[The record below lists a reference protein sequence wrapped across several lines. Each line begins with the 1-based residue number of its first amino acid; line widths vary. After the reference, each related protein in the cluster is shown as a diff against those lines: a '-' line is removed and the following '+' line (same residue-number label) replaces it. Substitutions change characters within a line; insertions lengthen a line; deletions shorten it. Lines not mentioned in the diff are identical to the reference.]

1 MRRYKNDLLEGSIP
15 KHMLRLAL
23 PSIGGMMGFIIFNI
37 TDTYFVSALGLDS
50 LAAMGYTF
58 PIILIVGA
66 ISSGISAGAS
76 SMLSRAK
83 GAGDRHLMQRIATD
97 GILLS
102 LIGVLIFSTVGLLTM
117 DKVFTLLGANEDTL
131 PLVKEYMTIWY
142 LMVVVVLMPPVCDS
156 CMRASGDMIRPF
168 IVMMVCAIFNII
180 LDPLL
185 IHGYWI
191 FPAMGMR
198 GAALATVIA
207 RSLGMFMTL
216 YFTSKHHNLINF
228 KYNSI
233 KELFSSWKSILSL
246 GIPSITTQLM
256 PQILRTIMTSL
267 AAAAG
272 GTVAVAAL
280 AAGSRIESFP
290 NIVSFGIGLSLIPL
304 IGQNWGAKQYKRAYE
319 AKKYAII
326 FGIIYGLIM
335 FAISLPFA
343 SSLIRIFTDDIDVIK
358 YSSYYLWI
366 LLFSSAGFHIT
377 NWTSTAFTTIG
388 KPKFTLYINV
398 FGIGMIA
405 IPLTILGNYLYGFVG
420 MLLGLSASQIIMGL
434 LSVILAKKYMRPAID
449 DKHNP

>member
-1 MRRYKNDLLEGSIP
+1 MRRYKNDLLEGNIP

-83 GAGDRHLMQRIATD
+83 GAGDKHLMQRIATD

-168 IVMMVCAIFNII
+168 IVMMVCAIFTII

-198 GAALATVIA
+198 
-207 RSLGMFMTL
+207 
-216 YFTSKHHNLINF
+216 
-228 KYNSI
+228 
-233 KELFSSWKSILSL
+233 
-246 GIPSITTQLM
+246 
-256 PQILRTIMTSL
+256 
-267 AAAAG
+267 
-272 GTVAVAAL
+272 
-280 AAGSRIESFP
+280 
-290 NIVSFGIGLSLIPL
+290 
-304 IGQNWGAKQYKRAYE
+304 
-319 AKKYAII
+319 
-326 FGIIYGLIM
+326 
-335 FAISLPFA
+335 
-343 SSLIRIFTDDIDVIK
+343 
-358 YSSYYLWI
+358 
-366 LLFSSAGFHIT
+366 
-377 NWTSTAFTTIG
+377 
-388 KPKFTLYINV
+388 
-398 FGIGMIA
+398 
-405 IPLTILGNYLYGFVG
+405 
-420 MLLGLSASQIIMGL
+420 
-434 LSVILAKKYMRPAID
+434 PAID